1 VAGSKSLIHLLILC
15 GTNFSLALQLVTP
28 ARGQD
33 QQQNAAKQDARQIV
47 QQAVQTELA
56 ADRDDH
62 SRWLYYEVDRKPR
75 NSITQWVAETPH
87 GDLDRVLE
95 EDSQKLSAADQ
106 QKKMESFIQNL
117 DEQAQRRKAGQ
128 HDDDQA
134 TELLKLLPNA
144 FLWTGT
150 GNQAGKTTLHFQPA
164 PGFHPPDREARVFAS
179 MEGDMTVD
187 DAQHRIVSLK
197 GRLIRD
203 VKFGGGLFA
212 TLKAGG
218 TFDVERRE
226 TGKTIWQITET
237 HVHIEGHAL
246 LFKSISEQ
254 EDDVKTRFKALPDN
268 LSFQQAEK
276 ELLAESN

>member
-1 VAGSKSLIHLLILC
+1 VIRAKCLIHLLILSGSGC
-15 GTNFSLALQLVTP
+15 ALAFGFAVS
-28 ARGQD
+28 ARGED
-33 QQQNAAKQDARQIV
+33 AKQDAKQIV

-56 ADRDDH
+56 ANRDDH
-62 SRWLYYEVDRKPR
+62 SRWLYFEVDRKPK
-75 NSITQWVAETPH
+75 NSVTQWVAETPY

-95 EDSQKLSAADQ
+95 ENSQKLSVADQ
-106 QKKMESFIQNL
+106 QKKMDGFIRDS
-117 DEQAQRRKAGQ
+117 DEQAKRRKAGQ

-134 TELLKLLPNA
+134 TELLKLLPDA
-144 FLWTGT
+144 FMWARTGSQD
-150 GNQAGKTTLHFQPA
+150 GRTTLHFQPDSK
-164 PGFHPPDREARVFAS
+164 FHPPDREARVFAA

-187 DAQHRIVSLK
+187 DTQHRIVSLK
-197 GRLIRD
+197 GRLIHD

-212 TLKAGG
+212 ILKTGG

-226 TGKTIWQITET
+226 TGKAVWQITET

-254 EDDVKTRFKALPDN
+254 EDDVKTRFKALPDG

-276 ELLAESN
+276 ELLAGGD

>member
-1 VAGSKSLIHLLILC
+1 MIRMKVPLAWLLVSVAGCTL
-15 GTNFSLALQLVTP
+15 GFSVT
-28 ARGQD
+28 AHGEDAKQ
-33 QQQNAAKQDARQIV
+33 AAKQIV

-62 SRWLYYEVDRKPR
+62 SRWLYFEVDRKPK
-75 NSITQWVAETPH
+75 NGVTQWVAETPH

-95 EDSQKLSAADQ
+95 ENSEKLSIADQ
-106 QKKMESFIQNL
+106 QKKMDGFIRNSE
-117 DEQAQRRKAGQ
+117 EQAKRRKAGQ

-134 TELLKLLPNA
+134 TELLKLLPDA
-144 FLWTGT
+144 FVWTGT
-150 GNQAGKTTLHFQPA
+150 GSQGGRTTLHFQPDQK
-164 PGFHPPDREARVFAS
+164 FHPPDREARVFAA

-197 GRLIRD
+197 GRLMHD

-226 TGKTIWQITET
+226 TGNAVWQITET
-237 HVHIEGHAL
+237 HVHIQGHAL

-254 EDDVKTRFKALPDN
+254 EDDVKTKFKQLPDD
-268 LSFQQAEK
+268 LSFEQAEK
-276 ELLAESN
+276 ELLQEAK

>member
-1 VAGSKSLIHLLILC
+1 MIGAKCLIHLLILSGPGC
-15 GTNFSLALQLVTP
+15 ALALGLAVP

-33 QQQNAAKQDARQIV
+33 ARQDDPKQIV

-62 SRWLYYEVDRKPR
+62 SRWLYFEVDRKPK
-75 NSITQWVAETPH
+75 NSVTQWVAETPH

-95 EDSQKLSAADQ
+95 ENSQKLSIADQ
-106 QKKMESFIQNL
+106 QKKMDGFIRAS
-117 DEQAQRRKAGQ
+117 DEQAKRRKAGQ

-134 TELLKLLPNA
+134 TELLKLLPDA
-144 FLWTGT
+144 FVWTDVGSQ
-150 GNQAGKTTLHFQPA
+150 GGKTSLHFKPNSK
-164 PGFHPPDREARVFAS
+164 FHPPDREARVFAS

-187 DAQHRIVSLK
+187 DAQHRIMSLK

-226 TGKTIWQITET
+226 TGKAVWQITET

-254 EDDVKTRFKALPDN
+254 EDDVKTKFKELPDG

-276 ELLAESN
+276 ELLAERD

>member
-1 VAGSKSLIHLLILC
+1 MLGRWIVIGAKGLIHLLIFSGLC
-15 GTNFSLALQLVTP
+15 GALGLGPAVP
-28 ARGQD
+28 ARGED
-33 QQQNAAKQDARQIV
+33 AKQIV

-62 SRWLYYEVDRKPR
+62 SRWLYFEVDRKPR
-75 NSITQWVAETPH
+75 NSVTQWVAETAH

-95 EDSQKLSAADQ
+95 ENSQKLSVADQ
-106 QKKMESFIQNL
+106 QKKMESFIRDS
-117 DEQAQRRKAGQ
+117 DEQAKRRKAGQ

-144 FLWTGT
+144 FVWTRVG
-150 GNQAGKTTLHFQPA
+150 GQGGKTSLHFKPDSM
-164 PGFHPPDREARVFAS
+164 FHPPDREARVFAA

-197 GRLIRD
+197 GRLIHD

-218 TFDVERRE
+218 SFDVERRE
-226 TGKTIWQITET
+226 TGKAIWQITET

-254 EDDVKTRFKALPDN
+254 EDDVKTKFKALPDG
-268 LSFQQAEK
+268 LSFEQAKE
-276 ELLAESN
+276 ELLAGGD

>member
-1 VAGSKSLIHLLILC
+1 MAGSKSPIHLLIL
-15 GTNFSLALQLVTP
+15 SVASALALQLVAP

-33 QQQNAAKQDARQIV
+33 AQQNAAKQNAQQLV

-56 ADRDDH
+56 ANRDDH
-62 SRWLYYEVDRKPR
+62 SQWLYYEVDRKPR
-75 NSITQWVAETPH
+75 NSVTQWVAETPH

-106 QKKMESFIQNL
+106 QKKMEGFIQNL

-144 FLWTGT
+144 FVWTGT
-150 GNQAGKTTLHFQPA
+150 GSQAGKTTLHFQPD
-164 PGFHPPDREARVFAS
+164 PKFHPPDREARVFAS
-179 MEGDMTVD
+179 MEGDMTLD

-218 TFDVERRE
+218 SFDVERRE
-226 TGKTIWQITET
+226 TGKAIWQITET